1 MHVAF
6 STVRDTYFIHILWFL
21 WEGKWKMAHSC
32 RGCASF
38 FRNSANGRLRIT
50 NSSSGCVPVN
60 SNLFA
65 KHLDNFPSF
74 PTLPSALSTRLDHCD
89 FFLGHNSR
97 FAFLVGFLSLGV
109 SPYCYQHPLISFSH
123 HRAVNA
129 RRSYDA
135 VPPAILPAAAE
146 HDRSY
151 IAARGLKSTALIN
164 TWIPIGD

>member
-1 MHVAF
+1 LHVAF
-6 STVRDTYFIHILWFL
+6 STVRDTHFIRILWFL
-21 WEGKWKMAHSC
+21 WEGKWKMAHPC
-32 RGCASF
+32 RGCASC
-38 FRNSANGRLRIT
+38 FRDSANGRL
-50 NSSSGCVPVN
+50 NPSSGRVPEN

-74 PTLPSALSTRLDHCD
+74 PSFPALPSALSTRLDHCD

-109 SPYCYQHPLISFSH
+109 SPYCYQYTLISFSH

-135 VPPAILPAAAE
+135 VPPAITPS
-146 HDRSY
+146 HGR
-151 IAARGLKSTALIN
+151 T
-164 TWIPIGD
+164 